1 MINYYFKYIEFMDT
15 VFLVLKKRPLCK
27 SFRCISVTDTTLTL
41 TYVLAFLHVFHHSTT
56 AVLAFVGLG
65 GKISA
70 VTDIWIGRSLFC

>member
-41 TYVLAFLHVFHHSTT
+41 THV
-56 AVLAFVGLG
+56 
-65 GKISA
+65 
-70 VTDIWIGRSLFC
+70 C